1 MRRKHVVECSEHPCS
16 TLPCDNQ
23 GSCSA
28 DDQGFV
34 CTCKNNFAG
43 KTFFE
48 GFFESC
54 ATVLKPVYNRS
65 CSGLSY
71 FL

>member
-48 GFFESC
+48 GNS
-54 ATVLKPVYNRS
+54 PVPQS
-65 CSGLSY
+65 
-71 FL
+71 